1 MNKTA
6 TIIIGLIL
14 IGGSFYT
21 GTKYNPGTIPTMSRN
36 FNRGNSSSGNGF
48 TAGEII
54 AKDNKSITIRL
65 RENGSRIVFLTS
77 ATPVTKSVNGSVSD
91 LIAGEQVSITGTPNQ
106 DGSLSAESIQ
116 IRPIMINNLST
127 NNFGN

>member
-1 MNKTA
+1 
-6 TIIIGLIL
+6 
-14 IGGSFYT
+14 
-21 GTKYNPGTIPTMSRN
+21 MSRN